1 MRRAVDLYGYRFRLL
16 DPPLFW
22 RKLIMLLV
30 FFAGFLVLKAYKQEV
45 GLFYYGIFLLLLHVY
60 VLIVFLY
67 RVRWKILAENRKP
80 FAVRLAAIAVFI
92 LILTMIRF
100 DVSFWQLL
108 VVVAA
113 SLVVHIALLLSLTV
127 DARPIVAEPF
137 RIDT

>member
-1 MRRAVDLYGYRFRLL
+1 MDLYGYRFRLL

-67 RVRWKILAENRKP
+67 RVRWKILAENGKP
-80 FAVRLAAIAVFI
+80 FAVRIAAIAVFI

-100 DVSFWQLL
+100 DVSFWQLF

-127 DARPIVAEPF
+127 DARPIVAEPA
-137 RIDT
+137 RTEA